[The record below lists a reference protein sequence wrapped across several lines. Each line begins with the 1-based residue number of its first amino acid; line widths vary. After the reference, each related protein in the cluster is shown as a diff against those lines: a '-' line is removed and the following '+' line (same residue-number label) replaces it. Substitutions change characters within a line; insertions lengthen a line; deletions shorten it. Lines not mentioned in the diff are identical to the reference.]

1 MPTCPLSLPLESDM
15 RLGYFGGTFD
25 PPHLGHLAVAQAAA
39 DAFTLDRVL
48 MVPTGVQPL
57 RPVTPL
63 APFAD
68 RLAMVSLLCDHD
80 PRLEAAALEA
90 PGNPPVPNYTV
101 DTLRRLLTDEPR
113 AEARPEMFVIV
124 GADAFQS
131 LPLWR
136 SPEVLLTLAQ
146 WIVVTRPR
154 LTTLELPPLTPQQ
167 RERVHLLQTLDN
179 PASASAVRA
188 ALASRD
194 PARRSDLDSLLAPA
208 VLAYIREHG
217 LYE

>member
-1 MPTCPLSLPLESDM
+1 M

-39 DAFTLDRVL
+39 DAFALDRVL

-57 RPVTPL
+57 RPVSPL

-68 RLAMVSLLCDHD
+68 RLAMVALLCRQD
-80 PRLEAAALEA
+80 PRLHAAALEA
-90 PGNPPVPNYTV
+90 PRQPPVPNYTV
-101 DTLRRLLTDEPR
+101 DTLQQLLADETA
-113 AEARPEMFVIV
+113 AELFVIV
-124 GADAFQS
+124 GADAFHS

-136 SPEVLLTLAQ
+136 SPDRLLSMAQ

-154 LTTLELPPLTPQQ
+154 LTALELPPLTPQQ

-194 PARRSDLDSLLAPA
+194 PARAAGLASLLAPA
-208 VLAYIREHG
+208 VLAYIREHS

>member
-1 MPTCPLSLPLESDM
+1 M

-25 PPHLGHLAVAQAAA
+25 PPHLGHLAVARAAA
-39 DAFTLDRVL
+39 DAFALDRVL
-48 MVPTGVQPL
+48 LVPTGVQPL
-57 RPVTPL
+57 RPVSPL

-68 RLAMVSLLCDHD
+68 RLAMVSLLCEEDQ
-80 PRLEAAALEA
+80 RLQAAALEA
-90 PGNPPVPNYTV
+90 PRTPPVPNYTV
-101 DTLRRLLTDEPR
+101 DTLERLLADE
-113 AEARPEMFVIV
+113 AEARPELFVIV
-124 GADAFQS
+124 GADAFHSVPQ
-131 LPLWR
+131 WR
-136 SPEVLLTLAQ
+136 SPERLLAMAQ

-154 LTTLELPPLTPQQ
+154 LTALELPPLTPQQ

-194 PARRSDLDSLLAPA
+194 PARRVDLDAMLSPT

-217 LYE
+217 LYA

>member
-1 MPTCPLSLPLESDM
+1 M

-39 DAFTLDRVL
+39 DAFDLDRVL

-57 RPVTPL
+57 RPVSPL

-68 RLAMVSLLCDHD
+68 RLAMVSLLCKQY
-80 PRLEAAALEA
+80 PRLQPAALEA
-90 PGNPPVPNYTV
+90 PRNPPVPNYTV
-101 DTLRRLLTDEPR
+101 DTLERLLADEPQ
-113 AEARPEMFVIV
+113 AETTPELFVIV

-131 LPLWR
+131 VPQWR
-136 SPEVLLTLAQ
+136 SPERLLSMAQ

-154 LTTLELPPLTPQQ
+154 LTALELPPLTQQQ
-167 RERVHLLQTLDN
+167 RERVHLLETLDN

-194 PARRSDLDSLLAPA
+194 PARTADLASLLAPA

-217 LYE
+217 LYQ